1 MINDAYP
8 YYFIKYEYSAPT
20 DNVLCRKLLYR
31 FKSTKSRLVYIVEV
45 EEYPHRVF
53 AIKFYPKAFRLS
65 KKRFNLLT
73 NTFEPRRI
81 IHTCIN
87 IMLELYNKYTDASF
101 GFAAARCT
109 NEKQKENVKRFRVY
123 ALLMATYFSDNY
135 FEHTENKK
143 QNAYLMINRQMLSI
157 NPHFKT
163 ELMEFFEERFVF
175 DE

>member
-1 MINDAYP
+1 M
-8 YYFIKYEYSAPT
+8 
-20 DNVLCRKLLYR
+20 LYR
-31 FKSTKSRLVYIVEV
+31 FKSAKSKLVYIVEV

-87 IMLELYNKYTDASF
+87 IMLELYTKYTDASF
-101 GFAAARCT
+101 GFTAARCE

-123 ALLMATYFSDNY
+123 ALLMATYFSDKY
-135 FEHTENKK
+135 FEHTENRMH
-143 QNAYLMINRQMLSI
+143 NSYLMINRKMLSV
-157 NPHFKT
+157 NPQFTT
-163 ELMEFFEERFVF
+163 ELVEFFDEQYVF